1 MARGITLSRGRASG
15 FDLPRAEEE
24 VVSLASSFDRDKE
37 TFEPRIPV
45 REEKRPTSTSSP
57 SLTLAGVPEYNTPEE
72 SLNNLASFVEQQQ
85 GQSSALSAAAV
96 ESGDYSG
103 IKGEDVNKLR
113 QDPRNVRDYYT
124 ESVDTNIVDFVEDND
139 IPLFKEVNGQK
150 LYLNTGTSGSIAGI
164 AKEGSDVV
172 YQAYGPVGTYSTVAV
187 PKDRS
192 ISGAFPP
199 ILRTALA
206 AFTGGASEAVLSAAN
221 AAAGQTLTTADWLNL
236 AAGAVQLYNSSG
248 GFTASSGS
256 PITGT
261 TAPRTLSEMA
271 EAGDI
276 ISLTVGGGS
285 IAEDALEDD
294 DSAAVR
300 AAIESAE
307 QAKRDAEAKRQ
318 AEESARAAAEAEAK
332 RAAEESARA
341 AAEAKRREEEQA
353 AAEAARAAAQAAA
366 DQAEEDRIAAERAAQ
381 AEADAAAAL
390 EQERLA
396 KEAEAERQRQQQ
408 IADEQAEAA
417 RVAEEARITAERAA
431 QAEAE
436 RQAAAAAEAQRRAEA
451 ARVAEEARIAAEQA
465 EADRLAAEAEA
476 KRQTEVTVTDGDGEV
491 VDITGDVPETTRVGE
506 EVDLEFEEVDI
517 TADPIEVEL
526 DIEQPEVEQPEQ
538 QPVQQPSD
546 SNGGG
551 GGGGG
556 GADTGGGETGAGSS
570 GTGIPEEGSGIPGT
584 SGSGGIAQEEGYDPD
599 PLPETM
605 SVPNPDFDPE
615 SRDVLLQRQI
625 YDMILRETDPVLRE
639 RLEQEY
645 ERMGGNH
652 LEEVRAGVP
661 IEEVYADYP
670 PEYIEAPYEEA
681 TLDEETFEARYPD
694 GWLGGSFDTLDAN
707 KDGVVSDTELSDY
720 EHNMGSG
727 QGGEPSNIV
736 KEILD
741 ALRLEVDTP
750 DPSTGL
756 PTDTTV
762 EVGTAAGPTDPAVGT
777 GQDPSTDLSTGIP
790 SDTAA
795 TGGTTGAGGAGVG
808 TDVGGGAGGGTG
820 DRRLQDTPAGRKCHA
835 G

>member
-1 MARGITLSRGRASG
+1 MARGITLSTGRASG

-24 VVSLASSFDRDKE
+24 VVSLASSFDTDKE

-57 SLTLAGVPEYNTPEE
+57 SLTLAGVPEYETPEE

-103 IKGEDVNKLR
+103 IKGADVNKLR

-150 LYLNTGTSGSIAGI
+150 LYLNTGTSGSVAGI

-172 YQAYGPVGTYSTVAV
+172 YQAYGPVGTYSAVAV

-199 ILRTALA
+199 IVRMALY
-206 AFTGGASEAVLSAAN
+206 AFTAGTSEAVLSAAN
-221 AAAGQTLTTADWLNL
+221 AASGETLTFQDWVNL
-236 AAGAVQLYNSSG
+236 ATGAYQLSQLPSTPTG
-248 GFTASSGS
+248 TTGT
-256 PITGT
+256 TGT
-261 TAPRTLSEMA
+261 TAPRTPAEMA
-271 EAGDI
+271 ADGDI
-276 ISLTVGGGS
+276 VSAMKQIGADIPTDTALGGG
-285 IAEDALEDD
+285 ALSGTSLPSLGQLASAYGVIKAAIDEGDD
-294 DSAAVR
+294 DNLAATI
-300 AAIESAE
+300 AAIEAG
-307 QAKRDAEAKRQ
+307 RDFDTGV
-318 AEESARAAAEAEAK
+318 
-332 RAAEESARA
+332 
-341 AAEAKRREEEQA
+341 
-353 AAEAARAAAQAAA
+353 A
-366 DQAEEDRIAAERAAQ
+366 DP
-381 AEADAAAAL
+381 
-390 EQERLA
+390 
-396 KEAEAERQRQQQ
+396 
-408 IADEQAEAA
+408 
-417 RVAEEARITAERAA
+417 
-431 QAEAE
+431 
-436 RQAAAAAEAQRRAEA
+436 
-451 ARVAEEARIAAEQA
+451 
-465 EADRLAAEAEA
+465 
-476 KRQTEVTVTDGDGEV
+476 VTNEV
-491 VDITGDVPETTRVGE
+491 VDVTGVTPETPPTPAPV
-506 EVDLEFEEVDI
+506 I
-517 TADPIEVEL
+517 TPEIVSEPIVADPPETEI

-546 SNGGG
+546 SNS
-551 GGGGG
+551 GG

-599 PLPETM
+599 LTDTM

-625 YDMILRETDPVLRE
+625 YDAILRETDPVLRE

-661 IEEVYADYP
+661 REEVYADYP
-670 PEYIEAPYEEA
+670 PEYIEVPYEEA

-694 GWLGGSFDTLDAN
+694 GWVGGSFDTVDAN
-707 KDGVVSDTELSDY
+707 KDGVISETELYDY

-756 PTDTTV
+756 PTDSTV
-762 EVGTAAGPTDPAVGT
+762 EVGTAAGSTDPAVGT

-790 SDTAA
+790 SDT
-795 TGGTTGAGGAGVG
+795 TSTSGTTGAGGDGVG
-808 TDVGGGAGGGTG
+808 TDVGGGAGGGTTGGGAGSGEAETGAGAGEGEGNGEGSGTGSGSGSGSGGGSGSGIGTGVGAASGTRTTDSLFG
-820 DRRLQDTPAGRKCHA
+820 DMLQLSTQIGATQELINPFTFVPVPSIQQAPQLGTRPP
-835 G
+835 GMLTNSTLLQRYRQ